1 MPTEQF
7 LNQTAALRSLGG
19 QRVWSLMLS
28 LFGDL
33 AQDEGQVIDGPLLSA
48 IMQGLDVKPEAT
60 RVALH
65 RLRKDEWLRSEKS
78 GRISKHSLTEE
89 GRAQCAAANPRIY
102 ADPNGMSQDW
112 QIAILPE
119 ALAEMDTTPGA
130 DHFAMISPRVFV
142 GPRSAAPPQGALT
155 VPGNTA
161 PAWLIEQAEPSQLS
175 SSYAELLE
183 TLIALQGELSKDQV
197 LQPLDI
203 AILRCLIVHN
213 WRRLVLKHPMLPA
226 PLVDPAAPAHQ
237 CHRAVWNLL
246 NRFARPALSDL
257 EKHRSAA

>member
-1 MPTEQF
+1 M
-7 LNQTAALRSLGG
+7 
-19 QRVWSLMLS
+19 WSLMLS

-102 ADPNGMSQDW
+102 ADPNGRGEEW
-112 QIAILPE
+112 QIVLLSEARPE
-119 ALAEMDTTPGA
+119 METPHVA
-130 DHFAMISPRVFV
+130 QHFAMIAPRIYV
-142 GPRSAAPPQGALT
+142 GPRAAAAPQGALT
-155 VPGNTA
+155 LPGDA
-161 PAWLIEQAEPSQLS
+161 VPAWLVEQAKPAHLS
-175 SSYAELLE
+175 ASYAELLG
-183 TLIALQGELSKDQV
+183 TLKALQGDLSQDQV

-226 PLVDPAAPAHQ
+226 PLVDPASPMHQ
-237 CHRAVWNLL
+237 CHRAVWDLL